1 MAETVDLFAP
11 RERFDLGVHGRELA
25 IDARDIEGKVKVEGG
40 VVEAVRSVSFQ
51 LHKGE
56 TIALVGESG
65 SGKSVTA
72 RTIMRLL
79 TKRATIK
86 SQARITLDGED
97 LLKKSEG
104 AMRSLRGNKVSMIF
118 QEPMSS

>member
-1 MAETVDLFAP
+1 MAETVNPFRPARALRSWRSRP
-11 RERFDLGVHGRELA
+11 RA
-25 IDARDIEGKVKVEGG
+25 SIDARDIEVKFKVEGG
-40 VVEAVRSVSFQ
+40 VVEAVKSVSFQ

-79 TKRATIK
+79 TKRATV
-86 SQARITLDGED
+86 SPRTRIML
-97 LLKKSEG
+97 EG
-104 AMRSLRGNKVSMIF
+104 DDITKYTERRCAGSAATRSR
-118 QEPMSS
+118 